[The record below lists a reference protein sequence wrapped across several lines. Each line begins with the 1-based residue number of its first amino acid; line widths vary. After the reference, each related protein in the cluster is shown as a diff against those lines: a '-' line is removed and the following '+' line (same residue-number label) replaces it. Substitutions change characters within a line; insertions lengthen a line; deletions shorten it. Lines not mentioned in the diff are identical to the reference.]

1 MLIANKMLLIGTIGA
16 FILAVSATLVSDMH
30 GIGDWFISSFQKAN
44 VPLNPT
50 KPFGAP
56 YLAAGY
62 LGEPLLILSI
72 ILFTIGFYGAWLKYH
87 KTIALL
93 VVIVGALYVLERVFW
108 AYVTINFSH
117 AIGSSPVIGDYQVL
131 KNAGFLKG
139 LGALFGGIIGG
150 FLFSTL
156 ITIFFF
162 LINNTY
168 GKIGSL
174 IVVISMLVGMPVK
187 ILFMNNVSFSFV
199 SIFLLSMVIKN
210 IGIIFMGLGLFTESL
225 K

>member
-16 FILAVSATLVSDMH
+16 FILAVGATLVSDMH
-30 GIGDWFISSFQKAN
+30 GIGDWFISSFQKVN

-50 KPFGAP
+50 KSFGAP
-56 YLAAGY
+56 YLAVGY

-87 KTIALL
+87 KTIAL
-93 VVIVGALYVLERVFW
+93 VIVIVGVLYVLERVFW

-117 AIGSSPVIGDYQVL
+117 AINSLPVIGDYQVL

-187 ILFMNNVSFSFV
+187 ILFMNNVSFKLV

-210 IGIIFMGLGLFTESL
+210 IGIIFMGLGLFAESL

>member
-93 VVIVGALYVLERVFW
+93 VVIVGVLYVLERVFW

-199 SIFLLSMVIKN
+199 SIFLLSMAIKN

>member
-1 MLIANKMLLIGTIGA
+1 MLMANKMLLIGTIGA
-16 FILAVSATLVSDMH
+16 FILAVGATLVSDMH
-30 GIGDWFISSFQKAN
+30 GIGDWFVSSFQKVN
-44 VPLNPT
+44 VPLNPA

-87 KTIALL
+87 KTIAL
-93 VVIVGALYVLERVFW
+93 VIVIVGVLYVLERIFW
-108 AYVTINFSH
+108 AYVTINFSN
-117 AIGSSPVIGDYQVL
+117 AINSLSVIGDYQSL

-174 IVVISMLVGMPVK
+174 IVLISMLVGMPVK

>member
-1 MLIANKMLLIGTIGA
+1 MLLIGTIGA
-16 FILAVSATLVSDMH
+16 FILSVGATLVSDMH
-30 GIGDWFISSFQKAN
+30 GIGDWFISSFQKMN

-56 YLAAGY
+56 YSVAGY

-87 KTIALL
+87 KTIAL
-93 VVIVGALYVLERVFW
+93 VIVIVGALYVLERVFW
-108 AYVTINFSH
+108 GYVTINFSH
-117 AIGSSPVIGDYQVL
+117 AINSLPVIEDYQVL

-174 IVVISMLVGMPVK
+174 IVIISMLVGMPVK
-187 ILFMNNVSFSFV
+187 ILFMNNVSFTLV

-210 IGIIFMGLGLFTESL
+210 IGIIFMGLGLFAESL

>member
-1 MLIANKMLLIGTIGA
+1 MLADKMLLIGTIGA
-16 FILAVSATLVSDMH
+16 FVLAVGATLVSDMH
-30 GIGDWFISSFQKAN
+30 GIGDWFVSLFQKAN
-44 VPLNPT
+44 VPLKPT
-50 KPFGAP
+50 KTFGAP

-72 ILFTIGFYGAWLKYH
+72 ILFSIGFYGAWLKYH
-87 KTIALL
+87 RTLAL
-93 VVIVGALYVLERVFW
+93 VIVIVGALYVFERIFW

-117 AIGSSPVIGDYQVL
+117 TINSLPVIEDYQVL

-168 GKIGSL
+168 GKIGGL
-174 IVVISMLVGMPVK
+174 IVIISMLVGMPAK
-187 ILFMNNVSFSFV
+187 ILFMKNISFRLV
-199 SIFLLSMVIKN
+199 SIFFFSMVIKN

>member
-1 MLIANKMLLIGTIGA
+1 MLADKMLLIGTIGA
-16 FILAVSATLVSDMH
+16 FVLAVGATLVSDMH
-30 GIGDWFISSFQKAN
+30 GIGDWFVSSFQKAN
-44 VPLNPT
+44 VPLKPT
-50 KPFGAP
+50 KTFGAP
-56 YLAAGY
+56 YLASGY

-72 ILFTIGFYGAWLKYH
+72 ILFAMGFYGAWLKYH
-87 KTIALL
+87 RTLAL
-93 VVIVGALYVLERVFW
+93 VIVIVGALYVLERIFW

-117 AIGSSPVIGDYQVL
+117 AINSLPAIEDYQVL

-168 GKIGSL
+168 GKIGGL
-174 IVVISMLVGMPVK
+174 IVIISMLVGMPAK
-187 ILFMNNVSFSFV
+187 ILFMKNISFRLV
-199 SIFLLSMVIKN
+199 SIFFFSMVIKN